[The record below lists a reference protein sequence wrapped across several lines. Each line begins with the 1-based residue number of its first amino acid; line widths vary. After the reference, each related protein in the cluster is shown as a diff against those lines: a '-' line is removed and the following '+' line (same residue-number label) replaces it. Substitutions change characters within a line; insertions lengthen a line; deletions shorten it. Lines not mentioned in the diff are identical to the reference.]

1 MKRYSIILYIILSVA
16 IFFVVIDPKY
26 QEVQELREIKQR
38 NDELLD
44 KAEELKRKRQEL
56 TDRYNSITSSERE
69 KLSKLLPETID
80 NIRLQLNIDNI
91 SKNPEYQLELQSFS
105 FSGDIDNKAEDINN
119 RVIDSSGKKYGT
131 INVSFNFTS
140 SYPVFK
146 KFMSDLEDSLR
157 IVDIR
162 DFSIASS
169 GTSGQIYNF
178 SVSLDTYWL
187 R

>member
-1 MKRYSIILYIILSVA
+1 MKRYSIILYIILSIA

-26 QEVQELREIKQR
+26 NEVKQLREVKQR

-44 KAEELKRKRQEL
+44 KAAELKKKREELTR
-56 TDRYNSITSSERE
+56 RYNSISPAEKD

-91 SKNPEYQLELQSFS
+91 SKNPEYQLELQSFA
-105 FSGDIDNKAEDINN
+105 FSGDIDNIEEESNN

-146 KFMSDLEDSLR
+146 SFMSDLEDSLR

-162 DFSIASS
+162 DFTITSS
-169 GTSGQIYNF
+169 GSSGQIYNF
-178 SVSLDTYWL
+178 TVSLDTYWL